1 MFSPLARAIWLSS
14 SSHAVYIRAKVS
26 SWATAGES
34 PRAADAPRS
43 STNTETETEP
53 EPLPE
58 PLHPCREFPPSP
70 PPATTSLPGCPP
82 TNPPQQQRQ
91 QQQQQQ
97 SAETGNRHTEKELP
111 EAVIMPHPQSM
122 PATGFQAVILCGPG
136 VSLNTFTSNP
146 EELPKALVPVAN
158 RPMTIKELSLTN
170 IIDIHLITP
179 PSAAPA
185 LSSALS
191 TDPHLT
197 SLPVPR
203 PSVLAPQGLTQ
214 NTGTAELFRLPE
226 VRAIVT
232 GDFIVLPCD
241 LISELGGEGLLEA
254 WMVLQA
260 GLGGVTDGVGIGN
273 SSKMSLNGKRGGRR
287 GGVGVWYDIRGEGGI
302 KGQETDFVATAP
314 LPPRPIPPPPGS
326 IMANLSKVVMAMPT
340 DTLKDKMEKKG
351 SFSVR
356 KSLLRKHPRVKLLTT
371 QRDAHVYFFPYWV
384 LDMMKHEKLDSIS
397 EDVVGWWAKA
407 TWQDGLGD
415 KLGLRE
421 ILEGPAVDTPEDGPA
436 ADIFREEEIDLAS
449 MSSTKVSRPKTRTTE
464 KEQAPLFASRVG
476 DPVVQQKT
484 KLVVPNMLA
493 YVQPLSESIP
503 LIRRVDTAAL
513 LLNVSLHLAKLG
525 SVEEVGSAASPLAH
539 SSKIAYPAGVAQ
551 KTTITK
557 SDCLL
562 ADNVTVGERS
572 VIKQTVIGV
581 NCKIEKSVRLTRC
594 LLMDGA
600 VVGERC
606 QLDGCIIGRRSRIGK
621 GSVLRDCE
629 VQDGFVIPDGTETR
643 NENFMV
649 FEGLDDED
657 DVGLELGGSGDDD

>member
-1 MFSPLARAIWLSS
+1 
-14 SSHAVYIRAKVS
+14 
-26 SWATAGES
+26 
-34 PRAADAPRS
+34 
-43 STNTETETEP
+43 
-53 EPLPE
+53 
-58 PLHPCREFPPSP
+58 
-70 PPATTSLPGCPP
+70 
-82 TNPPQQQRQ
+82 
-91 QQQQQQ
+91 
-97 SAETGNRHTEKELP
+97 
-111 EAVIMPHPQSM
+111 MPHPQSV

-146 EELPKALVPVAN
+146 EEFPKALVPVAN
-158 RPMTIKELSLTN
+158 RPMVWYPLDWCYRLGITN
-170 IIDIHLITP
+170 IHLITP

-185 LSSALS
+185 LSSAIS

-203 PSVLAPQGLTQ
+203 PSILAPEGLTQ

-260 GLGGVTDGVGIGN
+260 GLGGVADGKGVSN
-273 SSKMSLNGKRGGRR
+273 SSKMSLNGERGGRR
-287 GGVGVWYDIRGEGGI
+287 GGIGVWYDTRSDGGVR
-302 KGQETDFVATAP
+302 GQETDFVATAP
-314 LPPRPIPPPPGS
+314 LPSRPIPPAPGS
-326 IMANLSKVVMAMPT
+326 VMANLSKVVMAMPT
-340 DTLKDKMEKKG
+340 DTLKDKMAKKG

-356 KSLLRKHPRVKLLTT
+356 KSLLRKQPRVKLLTT
-371 QRDAHVYFFPYWV
+371 HQDAHIYFFPYWV

-407 TWQDGLGD
+407 TWQDGLCD
-415 KLGLRE
+415 KLKLRE
-421 ILEGPAVDTPEDGPA
+421 ILEGPAKSTPEDGTA
-436 ADIFREEEIDLAS
+436 VGAFREEEIDLAS
-449 MSSTKVSRPKTRTTE
+449 LSSTKVSRLQTSTPR
-464 KEQAPLFASRVG
+464 KEQTPPFASRVG
-476 DPVVQQKT
+476 DSDVPQKT
-484 KLVVPNMLA
+484 KLVVPNVLA
-493 YVQPLSESIP
+493 YIHPSTGSAP

-513 LLNVSLHLAKLG
+513 LLTVSLHLAKLG
-525 SVEEVGSAASPLAH
+525 SVEEEGSAASPLAH

-562 ADNVTVGERS
+562 ADNVTVDERA
-572 VIKQTVIGV
+572 VIKQTVIGA
-581 NCKIEKSVRLTRC
+581 NCKIEKGVRLTRC

-600 VVGERC
+600 AIGERC

-629 VQDGFVIPDGTETR
+629 VQDGFVVSDGAEAK

-649 FEGLDDED
+649 FEGLDGEGDA
-657 DVGLELGGSGDDD
+657 GLELEGVDEDSDN